1 MVNLTGRKLRS
12 NLHFKPGIVLS
23 PERNRVELI
32 QALWISLIGIV
43 VVFLFI
49 SVLTLIIYLL
59 GKIKSPKP
67 LDEKVVA
74 AIGIAI
80 REYMKK
86 RGRGG

>member
-67 LDEKVVA
+67 LDVKVVA
-74 AIGIAI
+74 AIGIAR
-80 REYMKK
+80 REYTKK